1 MVSES
6 RIDVIST
13 SQLVIEGCAPL
24 YRFDRTTIGGGTLGF
39 EITCLPIF
47 YIFPDFSNTECLVT
61 EINSSKLKWFM
72 TCSHNRDKIKNLQC
86 MMNLSNTVEKMF
98 YFQFSI
104 SMRL

>member
-39 EITCLPIF
+39 VWDNMPSNFF
-47 YIFPDFSNTECLVT
+47 YIFFYGMLSTWN
-61 EINSSKLKWFM
+61 KLKQDEVV
-72 TCSHNRDKIKNLQC
+72 HD
-86 MMNLSNTVEKMF
+86 MF
-98 YFQFSI
+98 TQSWQN
-104 SMRL
+104 

>member
-13 SQLVIEGCAPL
+13 TGLTEQL
-24 YRFDRTTIGGGTLGF
+24 LGEEHLALF

-61 EINSSKLKWFM
+61 EINSSKMKWFM
-72 TCSHNRDKIKNLQC
+72 TCSHNRDKIKNLQY

-98 YFQFSI
+98 CFQFSI